1 MKDDAKEVLRLLKI
15 ALICL
20 FLVLVIWLLK

>member
-1 MKDDAKEVLRLLKI
+1 MKDDVKEVLRLLKI

>member
-1 MKDDAKEVLRLLKI
+1 MKDDTKEVLRLLKI